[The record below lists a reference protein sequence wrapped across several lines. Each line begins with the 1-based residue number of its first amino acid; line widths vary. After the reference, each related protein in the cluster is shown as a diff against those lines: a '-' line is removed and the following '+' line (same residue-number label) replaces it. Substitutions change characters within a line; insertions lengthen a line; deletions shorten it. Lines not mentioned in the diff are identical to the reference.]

1 MNCLEDCPLRVIA
14 GLRRG
19 LKLKSPEGLGTRP
32 TTDRVKESVFN
43 MIQFH
48 FPTQRALD
56 LFAGSGALG
65 IEALS
70 RGTSYCD
77 FVDADRNAATL
88 VKENLSV
95 AHFDGQA
102 SVYIMTADAF
112 LSNATVPYDVIFLDP
127 PYNKGLLLPIIQS
140 IFKRNLL
147 SDGGILV
154 VETEKGGE
162 PVPDEYYPIK
172 KSVAYGK
179 TVITILQR

>member
-1 MNCLEDCPLRVIA
+1 MRVIA

-43 MIQFH
+43 LIQFQ
-48 FPTQRALD
+48 FPTERALD

-77 FVDADRNAATL
+77 FVDADHNAVTL
-88 VKENLSV
+88 VKENLSS
-95 AHFDGQA
+95 AHFEGPA
-102 SVYIMTADAF
+102 GVHTMTADSF
-112 LSNATVPYDVIFLDP
+112 LAKAIIPYDVIFLDP
-127 PYNKGLLLPIIQS
+127 PYNKGLLAPVIQS
-140 IFKRNLL
+140 IYERGLL

-162 PVPDEYYPIK
+162 SVPDQYYPIK

-179 TVITILQR
+179 TVITLLQR